1 MRKTTHV
8 LLFMVFVCSAIVFAA
23 EFKLYPGAKI
33 DERATNREQ
42 EDQDLLNMVSIRRS
56 GFADRINVYTTS
68 DSFDKVCA
76 FYKGIGK
83 EVPIKGAPLGR
94 GEVTKTKSGLTAKET
109 EFTLD
114 GAADM
119 VSSKLRVKIQ
129 RPYLGEMKED
139 SPGNAKY
146 LDQIYDYIRNVTA
159 IIVTERTEVR
169 TRKK

>member
-1 MRKTTHV
+1 MRKPTYIF
-8 LLFMVFVCSAIVFAA
+8 LLMVFVCSAAVFAA

-42 EDQDLLNMVSIRRS
+42 EDQDLLNMVSSRRT
-56 GFADRINVYTTS
+56 GLVDRINIYATS

-83 EVPIKGAPLGR
+83 EVPIKSTPIGR
-94 GEVTKTKSGLTAKET
+94 GEVTKTKSGLTVKET
-109 EFTLD
+109 DFILD
-114 GAADM
+114 GAAEM
-119 VSSKLRVKIQ
+119 ARSKLRVRIQ

-146 LDQIYDYIRNVTA
+146 LDQIYDYIRDATA
-159 IIVTERTEVR
+159 IIVTETIEVR
-169 TRKK
+169 TRKQ